1 MPIILGELDKPEQ
14 SRILEI
20 RDLID
25 VLLNANEELKINDKE
40 QLQDIIQMCKDVVE
54 LFDDIK
60 TSYLILLNAQRRNS
74 NIK

>member
-1 MPIILGELDKPEQ
+1 MPIILGELEKPEQ

>member
-1 MPIILGELDKPEQ
+1 MPIILGELEKPEQ

-25 VLLNANEELKINDKE
+25 VLLNANEELKLNDKE

>member
-1 MPIILGELDKPEQ
+1 MPIILGELEKPEQ

-25 VLLNANEELKINDKE
+25 VLINANEELKINDKE